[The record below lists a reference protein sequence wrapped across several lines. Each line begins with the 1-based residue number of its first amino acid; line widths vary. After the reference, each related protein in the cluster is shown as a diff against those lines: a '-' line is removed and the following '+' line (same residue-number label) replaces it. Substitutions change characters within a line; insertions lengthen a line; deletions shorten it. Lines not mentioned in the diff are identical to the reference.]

1 MSKKSKTTKNPTIVT
16 PKTQNNNKKKGQR
29 SGSVPKSVREEQ
41 KRLEVVVP
49 EETVN
54 EAVQKII
61 DGANIEE
68 ENLDNNNAEEIQINK
83 EENQEEI
90 EINKEENNLNIN
102 INNDEK
108 VENKI
113 EEIKQPEKKEK
124 IPFFKDD
131 PLENKEIKK
140 SKIIIAKTS
149 ELNGKTLYHIT
160 TDFIPKNTE
169 IIRRY
174 RDFDL
179 FYKKLCQNWP
189 CVFIPPIP
197 PKIYFSSS
205 TEKKVIDERIYQL
218 ENFLQVSSELNFLSE
233 TQELNL
239 FLNHEISNS
248 DVFQFEMKK
257 FPAYNYKQISENYTK
272 YFSNYKAQI
281 KKELS
286 EDRLSIYMGYVT
298 DFIDKL
304 NEYKKQIVVFGD
316 IDKKK
321 IYRESRVIT
330 HFTDF
335 EQHAMSNFIEGD
347 LSLLYFYKNQFSLE
361 ENKDKYDK
369 LVNHPYLI
377 LSCWIRQKE
386 LELLS
391 IKDKLNEYKDFKAKK
406 DSYNNKLKE
415 LKQKLNDVNNGKVG
429 FFEKIF
435 VKGDVQ
441 KLKQKYE
448 AELKTQTDETNYIN
462 NIVELLTDYIG
473 VEFYKQFEKITQGFY
488 QVIKT
493 FASIQKENSVLA
505 LDIWL
510 KVKNNKE
517 EDKDKMN
524 NILNNNEKEEKEDID
539 ENQENKDNE

>member
-1 MSKKSKTTKNPTIVT
+1 MEDENKEE
-16 PKTQNNNKKKGQR
+16 QDNNNQNEIEIKKDQ
-29 SGSVPKSVREEQ
+29 
-41 KRLEVVVP
+41 
-49 EETVN
+49 N
-54 EAVQKII
+54 EI
-61 DGANIEE
+61 ANIEE
-68 ENLDNNNAEEIQINK
+68 ENLDNNNAEEIQINN

-90 EINKEENNLNIN
+90 QINKDENNENIN

-108 VENKI
+108 VDKKI

-131 PLENKEIKK
+131 PPENKEIKK

-179 FYKKLCQNWP
+179 FYKKLCHNWP

-233 TQELNL
+233 AQELNL
-239 FLNHEISNS
+239 FLNQEISNS

-257 FPAYNYKQISENYTK
+257 LPAYNYKQISENYTK

-304 NEYKKQIVVFGD
+304 NEYKKQIVAFGD

-335 EQHAMSNFIEGD
+335 EQHAMSHFIED
-347 LSLLYFYKNQFSLE
+347 DFSLLYFYKNQFSLE
-361 ENKDKYDK
+361 ENKGKYDK

-391 IKDKLNEYKDFKAKK
+391 IKDKLNEYKDLKAKK
-406 DSYNNKLKE
+406 VSYNNKLKE
-415 LKQKLNDVNNGKVG
+415 LRQKLNDVNSGKVG

-473 VEFYKQFEKITQGFY
+473 VEFYNQFEKITQGFY

-524 NILNNNEKEEKEDID
+524 NILNNNENEEKDDID

>member
-1 MSKKSKTTKNPTIVT
+1 MDDD
-16 PKTQNNNKKKGQR
+16 NKE
-29 SGSVPKSVREEQ
+29 EEQ
-41 KRLEVVVP
+41 EH
-49 EETVN
+49 N
-54 EAVQKII
+54 EQNEIEIKKNQNEI
-61 DGANIEE
+61 DNIKE
-68 ENLDNNNAEEIQINK
+68 ENLDDNNVEEIQINN

-90 EINKEENNLNIN
+90 QKNKEENNEN
-102 INNDEK
+102 INN
-108 VENKI
+108 
-113 EEIKQPEKKEK
+113 EEIKQPEKKERIPFFKDVQPENKERIPFFKDDQPENKEK

-131 PLENKEIKK
+131 QPENKELKK

-160 TDFIPKNTE
+160 GDFIPKNTE
-169 IIRRY
+169 LIRRY

-205 TEKKVIDERIYQL
+205 TEKKVIDERTYQL
-218 ENFLQVSSELNFLSE
+218 ENFLQASSEIDFLSE
-233 TQELNL
+233 TKELNL

-257 FPAYNYKQISENYTK
+257 LLPYNYKQISENYTK
-272 YFSNYKAQI
+272 YFSNYKSKI

-321 IYRESRVIT
+321 IYRESRIIT
-330 HFTDF
+330 HFTEF
-335 EQHAMSNFIEGD
+335 EQFGMSNYIGED

-361 ENKDKYDK
+361 ENKEKYDK
-369 LVNHPYLI
+369 LVNHPYLL

-391 IKDKLNEYKDFKAKK
+391 IKDKLNEYKDLKAKK
-406 DSYNNKLKE
+406 VSYNNKLKE
-415 LKQKLNDVNNGKVG
+415 LTQKLNDVNSGKVG

-441 KLKQKYE
+441 KLKEKYE

-473 VEFYKQFEKITQGFY
+473 VEFYNQFEKITQGFY

-517 EDKDKMN
+517 EDKEKIN
-524 NILNNNEKEEKEDID
+524 NILNNNEKEDKEDKDDKD
-539 ENQENKDNE
+539 ENQENKDNL

>member
-1 MSKKSKTTKNPTIVT
+1 MEDENKEE
-16 PKTQNNNKKKGQR
+16 QDNNNQNVIEINKD
-29 SGSVPKSVREEQ
+29 Q
-41 KRLEVVVP
+41 KE
-49 EETVN
+49 
-54 EAVQKII
+54 I
-61 DGANIEE
+61 DNIEE
-68 ENLDNNNAEEIQINK
+68 ENLDNNNAEEIQINN

-90 EINKEENNLNIN
+90 QINKDENNEIIN

-131 PLENKEIKK
+131 SLENKEIKK

-415 LKQKLNDVNNGKVG
+415 LKQKLNDVNSGKVG